1 MTGLET
7 AERQPRLRRV
17 MGPGMLLLFI
27 LGDIL
32 GTGVYA
38 LTGDVA
44 AEVGGAAWVPFLV
57 AFLIAAVT
65 ALSYLELVTK
75 YPQAAGA
82 ALYAQKAFGSPF
94 VTFLVAFV
102 VMCAGITS
110 AATAARFFAANF
122 LTAFHFGWGTADI
135 VVIAMLFMAMLAA
148 VNLRGVGHSVKLNVG
163 LTVIEITGLLLVIF
177 VGVWA
182 VTDGGQVDMSRLVA
196 FDTPAD
202 KNVFLAVTTATSLAF
217 FAMTGFEDSVNMAEE
232 TRNPVKVFP
241 RVLLSAL
248 SIAGVVYVVVAIVS
262 VALVPVG
269 ALKASEAPL
278 VDVAQAGAPGLPVKD
293 ILPFISM
300 IAVSNTA
307 LISMLMASRLIYGMA
322 RQRVLPSVLSMVS
335 PTRRSPWVA
344 ILFTTAVA
352 FGVILYVTA
361 VANSDA
367 VEVLGGTTSLLLLA
381 VFAMVNVVVLVLRR
395 DVRRTRRHFKTPT

>member
-1 MTGLET
+1 MSGLET

-381 VFAMVNVVVLVLRR
+381 VFAMVNV
-395 DVRRTRRHFKTPT
+395 